1 MSHWLSADDIC
12 SQYAVKLSTLITYS
26 SRGNLGRQ
34 ITPRGKTLFNARQ
47 VANLFPP
54 RSQSANN
61 PKPMSL
67 GTLGNAML
75 GKSRTRTIV
84 EDNRV
89 QVSRIGRR
97 NHSVSP
103 PQTSTHQKRLT
114 AKKTA

>member
-1 MSHWLSADDIC
+1 MAHWLSAEDIC

-34 ITPRGKTLFNARQ
+34 ISPRGKTLFNARQ

-54 RSQSANN
+54 RSQNAEN
-61 PKPMSL
+61 PQPMSL
-67 GTLGNAML
+67 GTLGHAML

-89 QVSRIGRR
+89 QVSRIGKRNRR
-97 NHSVSP
+97 VTP
-103 PQTSTHQKRLT
+103 TQTSTHQGPLRV
-114 AKKTA
+114 KKTA

>member
-1 MSHWLSADDIC
+1 MSHWLSAEDIC
-12 SQYAVKLSTLITYS
+12 SQYTVKLSTLITYS

-54 RSQSANN
+54 RSQSANS

-67 GTLGNAML
+67 GTLGHAML

-84 EDNRV
+84 EDNPV

-97 NHSVSP
+97 NRTVS
-103 PQTSTHQKRLT
+103 QSQVSTHQGPVT
-114 AKKTA
+114 VKKTA